1 MESSQVV
8 VVLLIWAST
17 TTAATITASASYP
30 MIQQVSVVFQ
40 PASRS
45 LLCHD
50 QQPFTGNEK
59 QFANYINWV
68 AQQWRPKSISSSGY
82 WDDDNSGRLVGRLS
96 HEQERVF
103 TFAGRRSG
111 RGRSLW
117 FFFFITCWSLSHGDL
132 HISWL
137 VSQVKSKSNKQT
149 GRTGPGARDSSMHG
163 LLNESEILLLI
174 NKTMVFWPLIV
185 GWLTG
190 WLS

>member
-1 MESSQVV
+1 MESSQVVV

-103 TFAGRRSG
+103 TFVRRKSVG
-111 RGRSLW
+111 SWSFFVG

-137 VSQVKSKSNKQT
+137 VSQVKSSRSRIN
-149 GRTGPGARDSSMHG
+149 RPAGPDRERATQVCMA
-163 LLNESEILLLI
+163 
-174 NKTMVFWPLIV
+174 FWTNLRFCF
-185 GWLTG
+185 
-190 WLS
+190 